1 MKVERVIKVYL
12 TREGIDIPEER
23 LSSIVLELK
32 SWLKPSLEGSGIIKT
47 QEGDFYSYAFP
58 LRRTVP

>member
-32 SWLKPSLEGSGIIKT
+32 SWLKPSLEWSRIIKT
-47 QEGDFYSYAFP
+47 QEGDFTLMHSHYG
-58 LRRTVP
+58 

>member
-47 QEGDFYSYAFP
+47 QEGDFTP
-58 LRRTVP
+58 